1 MSQPIDATT
10 MPRAVFGTLAVGLL
24 VLAAV
29 PGAGYF
35 YGQFAETIVLCVGAA
50 ALAYAALAAFSAMNL
65 RLVELERRLGDRG
78 R

>member
-1 MSQPIDATT
+1 MSNPIDAIA
-10 MPRAVFGTLAVGLL
+10 MPRAVFGALTVGLV

-50 ALAYAALAAFSAMNL
+50 ALAYAALAAFASMSL
-65 RLVELERRLGDRG
+65 RIAELERRLGDHG